1 MNCEKLKKYPQN
13 SPFSKKLFGGINAD
27 LLRFTA
33 LFCMFLDHAWVAV
46 IPGNNWMN
54 YLGRI
59 AFPIFAFQIAEG
71 FRHTSNLNRYFLRL
85 SVFALLSEIPF
96 NLLCSGQIFYPQYQ
110 NVLFTLVLG
119 LFAVFLIDK
128 MRKDP
133 IPKTLAASGVLLIFV
148 LVISNYFR
156 VDYGFAGVLT
166 VVVFYLFRDFPFAWV
181 LQLIS
186 LLILNVF
193 VFSGRP
199 FLVKI
204 FGNIYSFHVQ
214 IFALFSLI
222 PIWLYN
228 GKKGERGKILQY
240 GFYAFYPVH
249 MLLLFFLSEFFG

>member
-1 MNCEKLKKYPQN
+1 MPSEEK
-13 SPFSKKLFGGINAD
+13 S
-27 LLRFTA
+27 
-33 LFCMFLDHAWVAV
+33 
-46 IPGNNWMN
+46 
-54 YLGRI
+54 
-59 AFPIFAFQIAEG
+59 G
-71 FRHTSNLNRYFLRL
+71 F
-85 SVFALLSEIPF
+85 
-96 NLLCSGQIFYPQYQ
+96 
-110 NVLFTLVLG
+110 
-119 LFAVFLIDK
+119 
-128 MRKDP
+128 
-133 IPKTLAASGVLLIFV
+133 LLIFI
-148 LVISNYFR
+148 LVVANYSH
-156 VDYGFAGVLT
+156 VDYGVAGVLT

-228 GKKGERGKILQY
+228 GEKGKYGKVLQY

-249 MLLLFFLSEFFG
+249 MLLLFFLSKVFS

>member
-1 MNCEKLKKYPQN
+1 M
-13 SPFSKKLFGGINAD
+13 
-27 LLRFTA
+27 
-33 LFCMFLDHAWVAV
+33 
-46 IPGNNWMN
+46 
-54 YLGRI
+54 
-59 AFPIFAFQIAEG
+59 
-71 FRHTSNLNRYFLRL
+71 
-85 SVFALLSEIPF
+85 FALLSEIPF

-128 MRKDP
+128 MRKNP

-156 VDYGFAGVLT
+156 VDYGIAGVIT

-186 LLILNVF
+186 LFILNVF

-199 FLVKI
+199 FLLKI

-228 GKKGERGKILQY
+228 GKKGERGKLLQY

-249 MLLLFFLSEFFG
+249 MLLLYSL